1 MKRRLIAVVGA
12 LLLASFPSFASQG
25 GAKPKPPKPQ
35 TSVSKPVKA
44 TTQVKPVSAK
54 PVKATSVKPVKVT
67 SVKAVKVNAVK
78 TTKPVKATTK
88 AAKPVKAAKPEKAAK
103 PVKAV
108 KPEKTTKSAKAETKK
123 STTTTATTESTDSPA
138 PGDTTPPAGEEPVPL
153 TKVQE
158 KLQRNTNLAS
168 KLESRL
174 PAGTD
179 LMKAALGFKN
189 LGQFVAAVNVS
200 NNLGISFT
208 KLKTLMVTEGYS
220 LGQSIQQL
228 KPTATATVEAQRAEY
243 DAQRLITT
251 TESQTTTATNTTST
265 STTTTTTTA
274 SAKTKKR
281 TAGGTQ

>member
-1 MKRRLIAVVGA
+1 MKRRLVAFVGA

-35 TSVSKPVKA
+35 VSVSKPVKT
-44 TTQVKPVSAK
+44 TTQVKPVSVK
-54 PVKATSVKPVKVT
+54 PVKATSVKPVKT
-67 SVKAVKVNAVK
+67 SVKTTKVNAVK
-78 TTKPVKATTK
+78 PVKSTTKAPKPAKATKPVKAEK
-88 AAKPVKAAKPEKAAK
+88 PAKVAKT
-103 PVKAV
+103 
-108 KPEKTTKSAKAETKK
+108 EKTTKSAKADTKK
-123 STTTTATTESTDSPA
+123 STTTTATTETPST
-138 PGDTTPPAGEEPVPL
+138 PGDTTSSTGDDVPL

-243 DAQRLITT
+243 DAQRLIST
-251 TESQTTTATNTTST
+251 TEAQKTTSTTSTTST
-265 STTTTTTTA
+265 STSTTTA

-281 TAGGTQ
+281 SVGGTQ

>member
-1 MKRRLIAVVGA
+1 MKRRLVAVVGA

-25 GAKPKPPKPQ
+25 GPKPKPPKPQ
-35 TSVSKPVKA
+35 VSVSKPVKP

-54 PVKATSVKPVKVT
+54 PVKVT
-67 SVKAVKVNAVK
+67 SVKTTKVKAVKPA
-78 TTKPVKATTK
+78 KPVKATTK
-88 AAKPVKAAKPEKAAK
+88 ATKPAKATKPVKAA
-103 PVKAV
+103 

-123 STTTTATTESTDSPA
+123 STTTTATTETPA
-138 PGDTTPPAGEEPVPL
+138 PGDTAPATGEEPVPL

-208 KLKTLMVTEGYS
+208 ELKTLMVTEGYS

-243 DAQRLITT
+243 DAQRLIAT
-251 TESQTTTATNTTST
+251 TEGQTTTATNTTS
-265 STTTTTTTA
+265 TTTTTA

-281 TAGGTQ
+281 TVGGTQ